1 MSLQLLKKKIYIGQ
15 TYSVQKKIHSTT
27 LGLVKGNFTRETTRK
42 LFQSHIFQSCSFT
55 SSMELQFP
63 CYQILQKHRFVF
75 LTLSFFNIITKLKLE
90 MARNQKWLSLFENK
104 VIFYMLQYY
113 LSDKQTVFKKSCLN
127 KQLQTRSK

>member
-15 TYSVQKKIHSTT
+15 TYSVQKKFHSTT
-27 LGLVKGNFTRETTRK
+27 LGLVKGNFTCETASK
-42 LFQSHIFQSCSFT
+42 LFQSHIFQSRSFT

-75 LTLSFFNIITKLKLE
+75 LTSSFSNIITKLKLE

-104 VIFYMLQYY
+104 VIFYMLQYC
-113 LSDKQTVFKKSCLN
+113 LPDKQTVFKKSCLN
-127 KQLQTRSK
+127 KQSQTRSK